1 MYCSTCGARVPDG
14 RTRCDTCGAPVS
26 RPAGFGVPAVVHAAP
41 GIPVAM
47 VTCPRCGFQGPT
59 VSYFSQGG
67 HVALLLF
74 LAMLTVIPTAG
85 AGGLLYYLL
94 RHNHRSCARC
104 GETLGKGEM
113 LALQASS
120 AGRGPIPAVMAAEA
134 DLPEEAAGGRGWTV
148 GAWALFAFA
157 AMMMMIGVAAEEFV
171 PFVFGA
177 MSAAGGAGLLGAGRR
192 AREERRRVLL
202 SALQQPVLR
211 LAGECGGR
219 LTVTEVASSLN
230 WPMRRAEKVLNS
242 LEDGLRV
249 QSDVTREGVIV
260 YEFRELMH
268 ASTKRLYAEEM
279 DLLLGAPAPAAQAP
293 PQPVPAPRMDAA
305 QAQPAAPPRTDAT
318 QVQTAAASWADATQA
333 QPVAPRAD
341 ATQAQPV
348 APRADATQAQPQP
361 LPHDGTLR
369 A

>member
-26 RPAGFGVPAVVHAAP
+26 RPAGFGVPAVIQAAP
-41 GIPVAM
+41 GIPVAA

-67 HVALLLF
+67 HVAGLLMLSLLTLF
-74 LAMLTVIPTAG
+74 PAMG

-120 AGRGPIPAVMAAEA
+120 AGGAQLPAAMAAEA
-134 DLPEEAAGGRGWTV
+134 DLPEEAAGGRGWTI

-157 AMMMMIGVAAEEFV
+157 AMMMMIGMAEGEFV
-171 PFVFGA
+171 AFMFGA
-177 MSAAGGAGLLGAGRR
+177 MSAAGGAGLLTAGRR

-249 QSDVTREGVIV
+249 SSDVTREGVIV

-268 ASTKRLYAEEM
+268 AATKRLDAEEM
-279 DLLLGAPAPAAQAP
+279 DLLLGAAPAQ
-293 PQPVPAPRMDAA
+293 
-305 QAQPAAPPRTDAT
+305 
-318 QVQTAAASWADATQA
+318 
-333 QPVAPRAD
+333 PRAD
-341 ATQAQPV
+341 ATQVQPQPV
-348 APRADATQAQPQP
+348 PVPRSDATQAQPQS